1 MKSSLFVIL
10 VLISNTANAA
20 QVYLCKTNQGATFW
34 ASNWCST
41 VGGITVNAVTVPDG
55 MPFKQQTEMAE
66 QFLRGK
72 NTETAQRDRTR
83 EQSFKC
89 KTIDEERAAIW
100 QPYGNA
106 QHVPAERVGR
116 DQTRTRELKAQR
128 ANLGC
133 QTQ

>member
-1 MKSSLFVIL
+1 MKIIAIAIL
-10 VLISNTANAA
+10 LSAATSANAA

-55 MPFKQQTEMAE
+55 MPFKEQTKMAE
-66 QFLRGK
+66 QFLQGK
-72 NTETAQRDRTR
+72 STETTQRDKLR
-83 EQSFKC
+83 ENSFKC
-89 KTIDEERAAIW
+89 RTIDEELAAIW
-100 QPYGNA
+100 KPYGA
-106 QHVPAERVGR
+106 ALHVPADQVGR
-116 DQTRTRELKAQR
+116 DRNRTRELKAQR